1 MCMSAQHGLRDKTMK
16 YIKIHDSKGN
26 NRFIR
31 LYPTKRSK
39 NVIAVKTAKNEI
51 LYAGSGSSVSGPSVM
66 KVQTASGVQNICE
79 YADDIPN
86 TKLIAQYTATQNVTL
101 SKDLFPYGG
110 MIIANG
116 GKGTNSGGAGGKGS
130 SARMY
135 FGALLHNTILHVTIG
150 VNNGSAGTSGTNT
163 TVRAY
168 ADGCRGSSNS
178 HYFSIYCPDKK
189 NRSSS
194 NATAGGAGG
203 KGSRATLDYTGETIN
218 AYGGGGGGGNR
229 GSIYYAHACDSG
241 SDDID
246 GHDCVK
252 RYTTAYGSF
261 GSGGAAGNGA
271 SGSGVSG
278 GSAGSSENVSVAIY
292 AFTE

>member
-1 MCMSAQHGLRDKTMK
+1 MK
-16 YIKIHDSKGN
+16 YIKIRDNKGN

-31 LYPTKRSK
+31 LYSTKRSK
-39 NVIAVKTAKNEI
+39 NVIAVKTAENET

-66 KVQTASGVQNICE
+66 KVQTASGIQNVCE

-86 TKLIAQYTATQNVTL
+86 TKLIAQYTTTQDVSL

-116 GKGTNSGGAGGKGS
+116 GKGTNSYGAGGKGS

-150 VNNGSAGTSGTNT
+150 VNNGKAGTSGTNT

-168 ADGCRGSSNS
+168 TDDCRRGGGR
-178 HYFSIYCPDKK
+178 YFDIYCPDKK
-189 NRSSS
+189 TISSS

-203 KGSRATLDYTGETIN
+203 KGSRATHDYTGEVIN
-218 AYGGGGGGGNR
+218 AYGGGGGGGSR
-229 GSIYYAHACDSG
+229 GSVYYAHECDDGVDST
-241 SDDID
+241 S
-246 GHDCVK
+246 GHDCYK
-252 RYTTAYGSF
+252 RYITTYGSF
-261 GSGGAAGNGA
+261 GSGGAAGNNVG
-271 SGSGVSG
+271 GSGVSG

>member
-1 MCMSAQHGLRDKTMK
+1 MK
-16 YIKIHDSKGN
+16 YIKICDSKGN

-31 LYPTKRSK
+31 LYSTKRSK
-39 NVIAVKTAKNEI
+39 NVIAVKTAENET

-66 KVQTASGVQNICE
+66 KVQTASGIQNICE

-86 TKLIAQYTATQNVTL
+86 TKLIAQYTTTQDVTL

-130 SARMY
+130 STRMY

-168 ADGCRGSSNS
+168 KDGCNGSSDS
-178 HYFSIYCPDKK
+178 HYFAIYCPDKK
-189 NRSSS
+189 TISSS

-229 GSIYYAHACDSG
+229 GSIYYAHGCDMG
-241 SDDID
+241 SDSID

-261 GSGGAAGNGA
+261 GSGGAAGNNAG
-271 SGSGVSG
+271 GSGVSG

>member
-1 MCMSAQHGLRDKTMK
+1 MK
-16 YIKIHDSKGN
+16 YIKTRDSKGN

-51 LYAGSGSSVSGPSVM
+51 LYAGSGSSISGPSVM
-66 KVQTASGVQNICE
+66 KVQTASGIQNICE
-79 YADDIPN
+79 YADNIPN
-86 TKLIAQYTATQNVTL
+86 TKLIAQYTTTQNVTL
-101 SKDLFPYGG
+101 SKNLFPYGG

-116 GKGTNSGGAGGKGS
+116 GKGTDSGGAGGKGS

-135 FGALLHNTILHVTIG
+135 FGALLHNTILRVTIG
-150 VNNGSAGTSGTNT
+150 VNNGSAGGSGTNT

-168 ADGCRGSSNS
+168 NGDCIRGT
-178 HYFSIYCPDKK
+178 YFNENCPDR
-189 NRSSS
+189 NTISSS

-203 KGSRATLDYTGETIN
+203 KGSRATLDYTGKTIN

-229 GSIYYAHACDSG
+229 GSIYYAYDCD
-241 SDDID
+241 D
-246 GHDCVK
+246 GQDWQGGFECK
-252 RYTTAYGSF
+252 KSYTTAYGSF
-261 GSGGAAGNGA
+261 GSGGAAGNNVG
-271 SGSGVSG
+271 GSGVSG

>member
-1 MCMSAQHGLRDKTMK
+1 MK
-16 YIKIHDSKGN
+16 YIKTRDSKGN

-51 LYAGSGSSVSGPSVM
+51 LYAGSGSSISGPSVM
-66 KVQTASGVQNICE
+66 KVQTASGIQNICE
-79 YADDIPN
+79 YADNIPN
-86 TKLIAQYTATQNVTL
+86 TKLIAQYTTTQNVTL
-101 SKDLFPYGG
+101 SKNLFPYGG

-116 GKGTNSGGAGGKGS
+116 GKGTDSGGAGGKGS

-135 FGALLHNTILHVTIG
+135 FGALLHNTILRVTIG

-168 ADGCRGSSNS
+168 AGDCVSGLYSATV
-178 HYFSIYCPDKK
+178 CPDKETI
-189 NRSSS
+189 SSS

-229 GSIYYAHACDSG
+229 GSIYYAYDCDDSWNG
-241 SDDID
+241 
-246 GHDCVK
+246 DCK
-252 RYTTAYGSF
+252 KSYTTAYGSF
-261 GSGGAAGNGA
+261 GSGGAAGNNVG
-271 SGSGVSG
+271 GSGVSG

>member
-1 MCMSAQHGLRDKTMK
+1 MCRSAQHGLRDKTMK
-16 YIKIHDSKGN
+16 YIKIRDNKGN

-31 LYPTKRSK
+31 LYSTKRSK
-39 NVIAVKTAKNEI
+39 NIIAVKTAGNEI
-51 LYAGSGSSVSGPSVM
+51 LYAGSGSSVSGPSVL

-86 TKLIAQYTATQNVTL
+86 TKLIAQYTTTQNVTL
-101 SKDLFPYGG
+101 SKGLFPYGG

-116 GKGTNSGGAGGKGS
+116 GKGTNSYGAGGKGS

-135 FGALLHNTILHVTIG
+135 FGALLHNTTLHVTIG

-168 ADGCRGSSNS
+168 VGCINGTYSD
-178 HYFSIYCPDKK
+178 FCPDKDTI
-189 NRSSS
+189 SSS
-194 NATAGGAGG
+194 NAAGGGAGG
-203 KGSRATLDYTGETIN
+203 KGSRATLDYTGKTIN

-229 GSIYYAHACDSG
+229 GSIYYAYKCKGACDKS
-241 SDDID
+241 
-246 GHDCVK
+246 
-252 RYTTAYGSF
+252 YTTAYGSF

-271 SGSGVSG
+271 SGSEVNG

>member
-1 MCMSAQHGLRDKTMK
+1 MK
-16 YIKIHDSKGN
+16 YIKIRDSNGN

-31 LYPTKRSK
+31 LYSTKRSN
-39 NVIAVKTAKNEI
+39 NVIAVKTAANEI

-66 KVQTASGVQNICE
+66 KVQTPSGVQNICE
-79 YADDIPN
+79 YADTIPN
-86 TKLIAQYTATQNVTL
+86 TKLIAQYTTTQNVTL

-110 MIIANG
+110 MVVANG
-116 GKGTNSGGAGGKGS
+116 GKGTDSYGAGEKGS

-135 FGALLHNTILHVTIG
+135 FGALLHNTTLHITIG

-168 ADGCRGSSNS
+168 ADECKGV
-178 HYFSIYCPDKK
+178 YFTSCPDKK
-189 NRSSS
+189 TISSS

-229 GSIYYAHACDSG
+229 GSIYYAYDCNGYSDSTE
-241 SDDID
+241 
-246 GHDCVK
+246 CLK
-252 RYTTAYGSF
+252 QYTTAYGSF

-278 GSAGSSENVSVAIY
+278 GSAGSSESAEVAIY

>member
-1 MCMSAQHGLRDKTMK
+1 MK
-16 YIKIHDSKGN
+16 YIKTHDSKGN

-31 LYPTKRSK
+31 LYSTKRSK
-39 NVIAVKTAKNEI
+39 NVIAVKTAANEI

-66 KVQTASGVQNICE
+66 KVQTPSGVQNICE
-79 YADDIPN
+79 YADTIPN
-86 TKLIAQYTATQNVTL
+86 TKLIAQYTTTQDVTL
-101 SKDLFPYGG
+101 SKGLFPYGG

-116 GKGTNSGGAGGKGS
+116 GKGTDSGGAGGKGS

-135 FGALLHNTILHVTIG
+135 FGALLHNTTLHITIG

-168 ADGCRGSSNS
+168 ANGCGGSSDS

-218 AYGGGGGGGNR
+218 AYGGGGGGGSR
-229 GSIYYAHACDSG
+229 GSIYYAYSCSNGEDHPNG
-241 SDDID
+241 S
-246 GHDCVK
+246 DCVK
-252 RYTTAYGSF
+252 HYTTGYGSF
-261 GSGGAAGNGA
+261 GSGGASGNGVG
-271 SGSGVSG
+271 GSGASG

>member
-1 MCMSAQHGLRDKTMK
+1 MK
-16 YIKIHDSKGN
+16 YIKIRDSKGN

-31 LYPTKRSK
+31 LYSTKRSK

-51 LYAGSGSSVSGPSVM
+51 LYAGSGSSISGPSVM
-66 KVQTASGVQNICE
+66 KVQTASGVQNVCE
-79 YADDIPN
+79 YADSIPN
-86 TKLIAQYTATQNVTL
+86 TKLIAQYTTTQNVTL
-101 SKDLFPYGG
+101 SKNLFPYGG
-110 MIIANG
+110 MIVANG
-116 GKGTNSGGAGGKGS
+116 GKGTDSYGAGGKGS

-163 TVRAY
+163 SVRAY
-168 ADGCRGSSNS
+168 NSDCIRGT
-178 HYFSIYCPDKK
+178 YFNVNCPDRKTV
-189 NRSSS
+189 SSY

-203 KGSRATLDYTGETIN
+203 KGSSATLDYTGETIN

-229 GSIYYAHACDSG
+229 GSIYYAYDCD
-241 SDDID
+241 D
-246 GHDCVK
+246 GQDWKGGYDCK
-252 RYTTAYGSF
+252 KSYTTTYGSF
-261 GSGGAAGNGA
+261 GSGGAAGNNV